1 MTDSGPG
8 NGILTAG
15 GRWATLRWGLRSDP
29 GQLRTNNED
38 FAGVVAPDG
47 AEGGWDRSPM
57 FVVADG
63 MGGHASGE
71 VASSV
76 AVTVALESW
85 SSGPPGANALRGALR
100 SANLAVFDMANK
112 PEHRGMGTTI
122 TALCFEG
129 NQAAVAHVG
138 DSRAYLVHGASC
150 TQLTSDHSR
159 VAEMVRMRMLSPEKA
174 ADHPLRSQ
182 LTRSL
187 GSEPLVQV
195 DLTRHAVERND
206 VLVLCSDGLWDLV
219 SRAEIAQAVL
229 PLQSEHE
236 EARGAASTLV
246 DLALA
251 RGAPDNVT
259 AVVVAVTSDPPI
271 APEARRSF
279 FRRRS

>member
-15 GRWATLRWGLRSDP
+15 GRWSTLRWGLRSDP
-29 GQLRTNNED
+29 GHLRTTNED
-38 FAGVVAPDG
+38 FAGVIAPEG
-47 AEGGWDRSPM
+47 AETTWDRSPL

-76 AVTVALESW
+76 AVTTALDAW
-85 SSGPPGANALRGALR
+85 ASGPAGSGALRGVLR

-129 NQAAVAHVG
+129 SQAAVAHVG
-138 DSRAYLVHGASC
+138 DSRAYLVHDSAC
-150 TQLTSDHSR
+150 VQLTSDHSR
-159 VAEMVRMRMLSPEKA
+159 VAEMVRMKMLSPEQA
-174 ADHPLRSQ
+174 ANHPMRSQ

-187 GSEPLVQV
+187 GNEPLVQV
-195 DLTRHAVERND
+195 DLTRQTLERGD

-219 SRAEIAQAVL
+219 SRAEIALAVA

-246 DLALA
+246 DLALE

-259 AVVVAVTSDPPI
+259 AVVVAVTADPPI

>member
-1 MTDSGPG
+1 MNDSGPG

-15 GRWATLRWGLRSDP
+15 GRWSTLRWGLRSDP
-29 GQLRTNNED
+29 GHLRATNED
-38 FAGVVAPDG
+38 FAGVIAP
-47 AEGGWDRSPM
+47 EGPEATWDRSPL

-76 AVTVALESW
+76 AVTTALGAW
-85 SSGPPGANALRGALR
+85 TSGPAGSNALRGALR

-138 DSRAYLVHGASC
+138 DSRAYLVHGNTC

-159 VAEMVRMRMLSPEKA
+159 VAEMVRMKMLSPEQA
-174 ADHPLRSQ
+174 ANHPMRSQ

-187 GSEPLVQV
+187 GNEPLVQV
-195 DLTRHAVERND
+195 DLTRQTLERGD
-206 VLVLCSDGLWDLV
+206 VMILCSDGLWDLV
-219 SRAEIAQAVL
+219 SRAEIAQAVA
-229 PLQSEHE
+229 PLQREHE

-246 DLALA
+246 DLALE

-259 AVVVAVTSDPPI
+259 VVVVAVTADPPI

>member
-1 MTDSGPG
+1 V
-8 NGILTAG
+8 
-15 GRWATLRWGLRSDP
+15 
-29 GQLRTNNED
+29 RTNNED

-47 AEGGWDRSPM
+47 PESTWDRSPI

-71 VASSV
+71 VASSL
-76 AVTVALESW
+76 AVTVALDSW
-85 SSGPPGANALRGALR
+85 ASGPPGANALRGALR

-129 NQAAVAHVG
+129 GQAAVAHVG
-138 DSRAYLVHGASC
+138 DSRAYLVHDSVC

-159 VAEMVRMRMLSPEKA
+159 VAEMVRMRMLAPEKA

-187 GSEPLVQV
+187 GSEPLVQI
-195 DLTRHAVERND
+195 DLVRQAVVRGD
-206 VLVLCSDGLWDLV
+206 VVMLCSDGLWDLV
-219 SRAEIAQAVL
+219 SRTEIADAVA

-236 EARGAASTLV
+236 EARGAASNLV
-246 DLALA
+246 DLALS

-271 APEARRSF
+271 APEGRRSF